1 MHHMTSN
8 IERIGATVLVAGVLL
23 SAGCASTPQA
33 ATPPVATPA
42 LVWPEA
48 PAEPRIAYVQAFSRP
63 EDLGIRKGFF
73 ERLAE
78 VFVGASDARLIR
90 PMAVAVTAD
99 GVVFVADPGARG
111 VHRFDRASG
120 RYRLIQRDDNA
131 PLLSPVGLA
140 VGRDGDIY
148 VADSA
153 LGGIWVIAHDA
164 DVAMPMVLHDKIKQP
179 TGVAFDPVNNRLL
192 VVDTAVH
199 QVKLFALDG
208 TLQSRFG
215 QRGNGDG
222 EFNYPT
228 LIWRDAGGLL
238 YVTDSLNFRIQIFDA
253 QGQFVARFGHHGD
266 ATGDL
271 SRPKGVATDR
281 FGHVYV
287 VDSLFHALQ
296 VFDRSGTFLL
306 NIGSQGQAPGEFW
319 LPTGLFVSDND
330 NIYIADS
337 HNQRVQVLRY
347 IGNTP

>member
-1 MHHMTSN
+1 MRSHHS
-8 IERIGATVLVAGVLL
+8 RSKRL
-23 SAGCASTPQA
+23 SAMLLAGCILQLAACASAPPETAPPA
-33 ATPPVATPA
+33 APA

-48 PAEPRIAYVQAFSRP
+48 PAEARIAYVQAISRP

-90 PMAVAVTAD
+90 PMAVVTTAD
-99 GVVFVADPGARG
+99 GTVYVADPGARG
-111 VHRFDRASG
+111 VHRFDRARG
-120 RYRLIQRDDNA
+120 RYRLIQRDDDE

-140 VGRDGDIY
+140 VGRAGEVY

-153 LGGIWVIAHDA
+153 LAGIWVIARDA
-164 DVAMPMVLHDKIKQP
+164 SIATPLVRQAALKQP
-179 TGVAFDPVNNRLL
+179 TGVAFDPVNGRLL
-192 VVDTAVH
+192 VVDTGAH
-199 QVKLFALDG
+199 QVKMFALDG
-208 TLQSRFG
+208 TLQSSFG
-215 QRGNGDG
+215 RRGDGDG

-228 LIWRDAGGLL
+228 SIWRDANGQL
-238 YVTDSLNFRIQIFDA
+238 YVTDSLNFRIQMFDA
-253 QGQFVARFGHHGD
+253 QGQFVTRFGRHGD

-296 VFDRSGTFLL
+296 VFDRSGAFLL

-330 NIYIADS
+330 SIYVADS